1 MALVHEQAVNAQ
13 LLKGDYI
20 VLLVRSQQLVQ
31 PCFQGFP
38 GLFHLLDGKVF
49 APAVLE
55 LCDSVLNLFNL
66 LPQKAFLPF
75 RRNRNLF
82 KLAVADDHGIVIPG
96 GDPGTELLPVLLF
109 KVLSACHQNL
119 GAGIEPQKLTGPL
132 QRQVIRY
139 YEQALMAQAEPLAFH
154 GCRRHFKGFPGTD
167 FVRQQ
172 RVAAVK
178 HMGNR
183 VALMLP
189 QPDIR
194 VHADKMNVLPVIL
207 PRTGR
212 IEQLVIPSGQGFP
225 ALRVFPYPV
234 LERILDCLLFL
245 LSKRGF
251 LLVQDTAFFA
261 VRILHLVI
269 DSHVLQVQRILQNLI
284 GIGTGGSVGYIAVHV
299 AVAGRAFSFNAPF
312 RR

>member
-1 MALVHEQAVNAQ
+1 
-13 LLKGDYI
+13 
-20 VLLVRSQQLVQ
+20 
-31 PCFQGFP
+31 
-38 GLFHLLDGKVF
+38 
-49 APAVLE
+49 
-55 LCDSVLNLFNL
+55 
-66 LPQKAFLPF
+66 
-75 RRNRNLF
+75 
-82 KLAVADDHGIVIPG
+82 
-96 GDPGTELLPVLLF
+96 
-109 KVLSACHQNL
+109 
-119 GAGIEPQKLTGPL
+119 
-132 QRQVIRY
+132 
-139 YEQALMAQAEPLAFH
+139 MAQAEPLAFH
-154 GCRRHFKGFPGTD
+154 GCRRHFKGFPCTD
-167 FVRQQ
+167 FVCQQ
-172 RVAAVK
+172 RVAAVE

-183 VALMLP
+183 VTLMLP

-194 VHADKMNVLPVIL
+194 VHADEMNVLPVIL
-207 PRTGR
+207 PRTGG
-212 IEQLVIPSGQGFP
+212 IEQLIISSGQGFP